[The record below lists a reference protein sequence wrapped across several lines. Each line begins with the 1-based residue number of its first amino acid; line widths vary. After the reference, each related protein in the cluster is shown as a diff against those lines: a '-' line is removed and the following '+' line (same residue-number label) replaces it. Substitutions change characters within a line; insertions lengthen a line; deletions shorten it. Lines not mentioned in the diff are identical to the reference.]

1 MLSCGIDT
9 HKEIHQVEIQ
19 NQDEKVMWK
28 GQISNDRKGFN
39 ALLSKIQIIER
50 SNSDKVEGIFMN
62 PTGNYHIPLHHFLE
76 SSGYKVIYVDP
87 RVTDY
92 ARKMSNLG
100 KEKSDTVDAA
110 MLASTPWKD
119 RKAFGNTIHKREP
132 VSGLTR
138 LYESITRNVTRITNI
153 INSDLACVFPEFT
166 DVFPDVGSKTSMAIL
181 DRFTTPS
188 GIVKEGIDG
197 VLKVMQ
203 RSSRNHYRKDDAEK
217 LVSLARDSVGIHDTD
232 GVYAFRI
239 RQNVAM
245 LISEK
250 KHLKEIE
257 EKILKLAEN
266 DEDVKNI
273 DDMKGIG
280 PINAAAIVSEIGDIG
295 QFDSALKLQSYGGKA
310 PKMSGSGGK
319 AHATGV
325 SRIRNSYLANSVYES
340 AKFLVHHKNEEFLKI
355 YEREIGKGKKRKQ
368 AYIVVSRRLLYHVH
382 SIMKN
387 HKPYRVRL
395 PNVKW

>member
-1 MLSCGIDT
+1 
-9 HKEIHQVEIQ
+9 
-19 NQDEKVMWK
+19 
-28 GQISNDRKGFN
+28 
-39 ALLSKIQIIER
+39 
-50 SNSDKVEGIFMN
+50 
-62 PTGNYHIPLHHFLE
+62 
-76 SSGYKVIYVDP
+76 YVDP

-100 KEKSDTVDAA
+100 KEKSDNVDAA

-119 RKAFGNTIHKREP
+119 RKAFDNTIHKREP

-153 INSDLACVFPEFT
+153 INSDLACIFPEFT
-166 DVFPDVGSKTSMAIL
+166 EVFPDVGSKTSIAIL

-188 GIVKEGIDG
+188 GIVKEGIDS

-203 RSSRNHYRKDDAEK
+203 RSSRNHYKKDDAEK

-239 RQNVAM
+239 RQNVAR

-295 QFDSALKLQSYGGKA
+295 QFDSALKLQSYGG
-310 PKMSGSGGK
+310 
-319 AHATGV
+319 
-325 SRIRNSYLANSVYES
+325 
-340 AKFLVHHKNEEFLKI
+340 
-355 YEREIGKGKKRKQ
+355 
-368 AYIVVSRRLLYHVH
+368 
-382 SIMKN
+382 
-387 HKPYRVRL
+387 
-395 PNVKW
+395 